1 MNIIKEYNDL
11 YFSSKGTN
19 DKAKIGVRMKNGK
32 IKKMTVQEVFNTYF
46 IGSREGERKMLVTLQ
61 QLGAGV
67 KDIIQ
72 VLDIYNTDYQ
82 SEVDYKF
89 NQDQWESDEN
99 ERVRKEKY
107 GDISEKEFN
116 DVNTIISAQGLTA
129 SVYRDLRQLFF
140 FEKFHER
147 KLTMGDKEKEF
158 MQQRLNSFE
167 NIAEHEPYLSKMMI
181 YRTMG
186 ETEFK
191 GISHWAKKHKRMGGD
206 IKSYLSFRHPMML
219 ENVPNEEDIPDDIP
233 VQNHLGGYSQAKEY
247 AKPDAGYKFL
257 LRFTLNKNARE
268 LLGNPEQLVLQKI
281 SKNATTAKIKSWFD
295 NRDMQVEEIKSGE
308 AHKAGKIGL
317 KNENKGGEALS
328 ISLGRNKETQRVFQR
343 LLNRVDLIDVIAPR

>member
-1 MNIIKEYNDL
+1 MNIKKEYNDL
-11 YFSSKGTN
+11 FFSSKGTN
-19 DKAKIGVRMKNGK
+19 DKAKIGIRMKNGK
-32 IKKMTVQEVFNTYF
+32 IKRMSVQEVFNTYF
-46 IGSREGERKMLVTLQ
+46 IGSREAERKMLVTLQ
-61 QLGAGV
+61 QLGADV

-82 SEVDYKF
+82 SEIDYKF

-99 ERVRKEKY
+99 EKIRKEKY

-116 DVNTIISAQGLTA
+116 EVNTIISVQGLTA

-158 MQQRLNSFE
+158 MQQRLDSFG
-167 NIAEHEPYLSKMMI
+167 NITESDPDLSKMMI

-191 GISHWAKKHKRMGGD
+191 GISEWAKKHKRMGGE
-206 IKSYLSFRHPMML
+206 IKSYLTFRHSIMD
-219 ENVPNEEDIPDDIP
+219 ENVPNDEDIPDDIP
-233 VQNHLGGYSQAKEY
+233 VQNHLGGYSQAKQY
-247 AKPDAGYKFL
+247 AKADAGYKFL
-257 LRFTLNKNARE
+257 LQFTLKKNARE
-268 LLGNPEQLVLQKI
+268 LLGDPEQLVLQKA
-281 SKNATTAKIKSWFD
+281 SKNTTTSKIKSWLD
-295 NRDMQVEEIKSGE
+295 NHEMQVEEVKSGE

-343 LLNRVDLIDVIAPR
+343 LLKRVDLIEVIAPK